1 MAGVGRGA
9 GRDLSDLD
17 DGVRARAS
25 ARGTPPPLRLQL
37 VCIRVPG
44 AGDLAGVGLGPVAC
58 SDLSGTLGERVD
70 EPHRPGRRPGGLVEG
85 VVYPIGGPLPAVV
98 EAGVLSV
105 VVTVRPVW
113 AIEGELAA
121 HLGGVAPH
129 GASTGPVGDGGVLP
143 DVTRRLCWHGA
154 PPR

>member
-44 AGDLAGVGLGPVAC
+44 AGDLTGVGLGPVAC

-70 EPHRPGRRPGGLVEG
+70 EPHRPGRRPGGLVER
-85 VVYPIGGPLPAVV
+85 VVYPRGRPLPGVR
-98 EAGVLSV
+98 EAGVLGV
-105 VVTVRPVW
+105 LVAIRAAW
-113 AIEGELAA
+113 AMEGNFAA
-121 HLGGVAPH
+121 HLGG
-129 GASTGPVGDGGVLP
+129 GG
-143 DVTRRLCWHGA
+143 
-154 PPR
+154 